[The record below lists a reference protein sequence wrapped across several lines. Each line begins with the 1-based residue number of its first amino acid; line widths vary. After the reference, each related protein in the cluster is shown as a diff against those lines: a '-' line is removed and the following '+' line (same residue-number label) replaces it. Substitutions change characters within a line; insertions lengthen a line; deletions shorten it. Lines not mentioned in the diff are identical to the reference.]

1 MALLSFWAL
10 RRALTIPFGS
20 AKIEGNPSGLITL
33 SLWRKVVRGDIRE
46 QIPQGYNKGG
56 LPYFAGRA
64 LDIIISTGLK

>member
-1 MALLSFWAL
+1 M
-10 RRALTIPFGS
+10 PFGS

-33 SLWRKVVRGDIRE
+33 LLWCKVSGSKF
-46 QIPQGYNKGG
+46 PQGYNKGG